1 MSMTAKKYGIPR
13 MRHCHAEES
22 PTTVLRAGS
31 HFALAKVCCAGAR
44 SRRAG
49 ATMIAIPG
57 NLRVWMATGHTD
69 VRRGFL
75 SLALMVQEEL
85 KPRSSLMSR
94 ARLCS

>member
-1 MSMTAKKYGIPR
+1 
-13 MRHCHAEES
+13 
-22 PTTVLRAGS
+22 
-31 HFALAKVCCAGAR
+31 
-44 SRRAG
+44 
-49 ATMIAIPG
+49 MIAIPG

-75 SLALMVQEEL
+75 SLALMVQEGL